1 MQVFGRAPGRDVAQG
16 TIDMFTHILIPIDDD
31 PGSRHAIKLGV
42 ALAKK
47 IGARV
52 TGFHAMTEFTHAGIV
67 EELLEPPP
75 EELQAIAETH
85 AEKLFAPLRCEAELG
100 GIECDAIAKRG
111 DKPHEAIVAAA
122 QRSRC
127 DLIVMASH
135 GRHGIARFVLGSQTQ
150 QVLNHTSIS
159 VLVVR

>member
-1 MQVFGRAPGRDVAQG
+1 
-16 TIDMFTHILIPIDDD
+16 MFTHILIPIDDD
-31 PGSRHAIKLGV
+31 PGSRRAIEQGV

-52 TGFHAMTEFTHAGIV
+52 TGFHAMTEFNHAGIV

-75 EELQAIAETH
+75 AELQVFAQAH
-85 AEKLFAPLRCEAELG
+85 ADKLFAPLQREADLAG
-100 GIECDAIAKRG
+100 VRYDTLTKRAE
-111 DKPHEAIVAAA
+111 KPHEAIVAAA
-122 QRSRC
+122 RSARC

-135 GRHGIARFVLGSQTQ
+135 GRHGIAKLVLGSQTQ
-150 QVLNHTSIS
+150 QVLNHAGIP